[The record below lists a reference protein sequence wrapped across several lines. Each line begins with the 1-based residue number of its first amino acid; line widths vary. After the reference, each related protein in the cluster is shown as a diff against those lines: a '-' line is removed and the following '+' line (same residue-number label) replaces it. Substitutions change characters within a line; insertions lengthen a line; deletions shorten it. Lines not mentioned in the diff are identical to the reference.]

1 MQVEKEQCSWTST
14 SQGKLLIDHKTVF
27 LPNGVLGMEVENNNN
42 SYNISR
48 KRKIGFIY
56 KEESEDIVLYIS
68 T

>member
-1 MQVEKEQCSWTST
+1 M
-14 SQGKLLIDHKTVF
+14 IDHKTVF